1 MPSFDPIISIAVAE
15 AEPPQVFVGR
25 ESGVLCKYAST
36 KLDLGP
42 LLELSGH
49 KKAITG
55 IVLVSA
61 DEALTVSADGT
72 IRQWAVQAEVEGK
85 RETKVITVGA
95 PLRCALLLGET
106 LLCGSLTG
114 PIFAVPLGTPGD
126 GAKGAIKKVSQ
137 VPQWTGH
144 SDAVVCLA
152 QSEGLVIS
160 GSYDNQA
167 RLWDNTGR
175 CLCILA
181 GHTNGVKGVFIISP
195 LNVLTTSRDETVR
208 LWALPENLA
217 AEGGSGSPVKGEGE
231 EGAAGGATSAQ
242 DSSKCLVVRPMA
254 VVAIPASPQSLASIG
269 SWVYIGASSKTI
281 VGINAKDL
289 VKSAQDFY
297 AENARV
303 YKLEC
308 SRTEKSVAGNVAE
321 VNKKTKRAIRK
332 CKKAMAEQE
341 KKQQLTAKNA
351 TKRDGRRGPAD
362 DDEEVVEEAAP
373 VEEEAEGEEAVVQLS
388 DARQAELDQFTA
400 TENAAAAA
408 KIDKYRAEGDAR
420 LALLEPIS
428 KLKFDFG
435 PEKFYAASFTRQFA
449 AGEEPVVALAAQ
461 AKSVFFSNGSAV
473 GTATLIPGIVNL

>member
-1 MPSFDPIISIAVAE
+1 MPAFDPIISIAVAE
-15 AEPPQVFVGR
+15 AEPPLVFVGR
-25 ESGVLCKYAST
+25 ESGALGKYSST

-95 PLRCALLLGET
+95 PLRCALLVGET

-114 PIFAVPLGTPGD
+114 PIFAVPVATPADGT
-126 GAKGAIKKVSQ
+126 KGAIKNISQ
-137 VPQWTGH
+137 VPQWAGH
-144 SDAVVCLA
+144 GDAVVCLA

-167 RLWDNTGR
+167 RLWDNAGR

-181 GHTNGVKGVFIISP
+181 GHTNGVKGVYIISP

-217 AEGGSGSPVKGEGE
+217 AEGGAGSPAKGEGE
-231 EGAAGGATSAQ
+231 DAAAASAQ
-242 DSSKCLVVRPMA
+242 DTSKVLVVRPMA
-254 VVAIPASPQSLASIG
+254 VVAIPASPQSLASVG
-269 SWVYIGASSKTI
+269 SWVYIGSSSKTI

-308 SRTEKSVAGNVAE
+308 SRTEKSVAGSVAE

-332 CKKAMAEQE
+332 CKKALAEQE
-341 KKQQLTAKNA
+341 KKELQAAKQA
-351 TKRDGRRGPAD
+351 AKRDGRKGPAD
-362 DDEEVVEEAAP
+362 DDDEPVEEAAP
-373 VEEEAEGEEAVVQLS
+373 ADEEAEGEEAAVALS
-388 DARQAELDQFTA
+388 DARQAELDQV
-400 TENAAAAA
+400 AAAETAA
-408 KIDKYRAEGDAR
+408 AEVKIAKYRAEGDAR
-420 LALLEPIS
+420 LALLAPIAQ
-428 KLKFDFG
+428 LKFDFG

-461 AKSVFFSNGSAV
+461 AKSVFFSNGSAI